1 MRESCRIVGLAVAVA
16 AALAACTFDNPLGR
30 SLGWFRYLDAADIRD
45 VCSSRAGE
53 RYRLV
58 YNAVW
63 GQQVR
68 SYDIAAGPG
77 DAGGTLAVRVFFPE
91 KVNDI
96 DLLDPLALYRGQTAT
111 VALSPA
117 DLAGFRDALHASDF
131 DGATPRGLVLR
142 SDGFYWAAASCR
154 DGIFH
159 YNAYAYPSPRF
170 AALRVDRWLFAHD
183 PTGVAIAAPI
193 PIGPRPL
200 QNYRATDTAPAPNTV
215 FDMTVSD
222 NGLVG
227 VGSPF

>member
-1 MRESCRIVGLAVAVA
+1 MKGRRVVGLALACA
-16 AALAACTFDNPLGR
+16 AALAACTLDNPLGR

-45 VCSSRAGE
+45 VCAARAGE
-53 RYRLV
+53 RYRLI

-77 DAGGTLAVRVFFPE
+77 DGGATLAIRVFFPE
-91 KVNDI
+91 NLNDV
-96 DLLDPLALYRGQTAT
+96 DLLDPLALYRGRTAT

-131 DGATPRGLVLR
+131 DGATPQGLVLR
-142 SDGFYWAAASCR
+142 SDSFYWTAASCR
-154 DGIFH
+154 DGVFH

-170 AALRVDRWLFAHD
+170 AALHFDRWLFAHD
-183 PTGVAIAAPI
+183 PTGVPIAAPV
-193 PIGPRPL
+193 PVGPRPQ

-215 FDMTVSD
+215 FDMTVGA